1 MELALG
7 NVFVRDSRSFGEGFS
22 KAGHVVHGHKHNFDH
37 LTLCWGG
44 RIHIKALL
52 PEGRTVETTVE
63 PGDYRLIKAGVEHEI
78 TALDDGARFLCIYAH
93 REPQGDVVQHY
104 TGWAE
109 AYG

>member
-7 NVFVRDSRSFGEGFS
+7 NVFVRDSRGFGEKFA
-22 KAGHVVHGHKHNFDH
+22 KAGDVILGHKHNFDH

-44 RIHIKALL
+44 RIRIRAVVR
-52 PEGRTVETTVE
+52 GATVETTVE

-93 REPQGDVVQHY
+93 REPQGDVVQEY
-104 TGWAE
+104 TGWPP
-109 AYG
+109 AYQ